1 MQNSV
6 QKVKSVRFWSGIFS
20 ISTDDWASW
29 TNLGAISDAN
39 LNVTKSIIELVV
51 DNAKLPPK
59 VKLDEVVFSC
69 NLYEFV
75 LENLQSIDGFA
86 EYSTVDGTP
95 VAVTG
100 EALGTGW
107 TVDTPIKLANKNGD
121 NTEVASIVIDAD
133 ATPLVLDTD
142 YRVFVGSDGYTYILP
157 LTAQSGVLD
166 ADYTYTPLASK
177 EQLYKDVIK
186 TLATNRF
193 KFENTDED
201 GKVFGIEFY
210 EGYNRAGIDA
220 TFLPDDTTDDA
231 LNIPVEIKAYP
242 LSGSQNLFRIYDE
255 QDVT

>member
-6 QKVKSVRFWSGIFS
+6 QKVKSVRFGSGIFYVS
-20 ISTDDWASW
+20 SDGGSTW
-29 TNLGAISDAN
+29 TNLWALKDAN
-39 LNVTKSIIELVV
+39 LNVTKSIIEVIV
-51 DNAKLPPK
+51 DNAKLPPR
-59 VKLDEVVFSC
+59 VKLDEVVFSA

-75 LENLQSIDGFA
+75 LENLQTIDGIA
-86 EYSTVDGTP
+86 DYSTVDGTP
-95 VAVTG
+95 TPVTG
-100 EALGTGW
+100 EALWTGW

-133 ATPLVLDTD
+133 GTPLILNTD
-142 YRVFVGSDGYTYILP
+142 YRVFVGSDGYTYIMP
-157 LTAQSGVLD
+157 ITAQTGVLD

-193 KFENTDED
+193 KFENADED

-231 LNIPVEIKAYP
+231 LNIPIEIKAYP
-242 LSGSQNLFRIYDE
+242 VSGSQNLFRIYDE
-255 QDVT
+255 QDVS

>member
-6 QKVKSVRFWSGIFS
+6 QKVKSVRFGSGILS
-20 ISTDDWASW
+20 YSPDDGASW
-29 TNLGAISDAN
+29 VNLWALSDAN

-59 VKLDEVVFSC
+59 VKIDEVVFSC

-75 LENLQSIDGFA
+75 LENLQAIDWFA
-86 EYSTVDGTP
+86 DYSSVDGSATP
-95 VAVTG
+95 VTW

-133 ATPLVLDTD
+133 STPLVLDTD
-142 YRVFVGSDGYTYILP
+142 YRVFVGSDWYTYILP
-157 LTAQSGVLD
+157 LTAQTGVLD
-166 ADYTYTPLASK
+166 ADYSYTPLASK
-177 EQLYKDVIK
+177 EQLYKDVVK

-193 KFENTDED
+193 KFENADED

-231 LNIPVEIKAYP
+231 LNIPIEIKAYP
-242 LSGSQNLFRIYDE
+242 VSGSQNLFRIYDE
-255 QDVT
+255 QDVS